1 MNMYSDCDARRAF
14 GAAAPHP
21 DVCAIAPREDAIA
34 LREDQVRLGLW
45 IFLATVTMLF
55 AAFTSAYVVRR
66 SGSDWRPVT
75 LPPRLW
81 LNTLVL
87 LVSSLALEAAN
98 RLGARGRWVAATCAL
113 GAALAG
119 GIAFLAGQIAACRE
133 LARAGVYLQS
143 NPYSSFFYMLTG
155 AHAVHVVAAL
165 AVLAWGLAAT
175 RSGARDTRAWTAR
188 MGSCRTFWHFLGGV
202 WIWLFALVTFL

>member
-1 MNMYSDCDARRAF
+1 MNMYSDLDAPPAFGMAPPTDAR
-14 GAAAPHP
+14 
-21 DVCAIAPREDAIA
+21 AIT

-45 IFLATVTMLF
+45 MFLATVTMLF

-66 SGSDWRPVT
+66 SGSDWRQVA

-81 LNTLVL
+81 LNTVVL
-87 LVSSLALEAAN
+87 LASSLALEAAN
-98 RLGARGRWVAATCAL
+98 RLGARDRWAAATWTF

-119 GIAFLAGQIAACRE
+119 GVAFLAGQIAACRE
-133 LARAGVYLQS
+133 LADAGVYLQS

-165 AVLAWGLAAT
+165 TVLAWGFIAT
-175 RSGARDTRAWTAR
+175 WRGARDTRAWTAR

-202 WIWLFALVTFL
+202 WIWLFVLVTFL

>member
-1 MNMYSDCDARRAF
+1 MNMYADRDAPRTF
-14 GAAAPHP
+14 GDAAPYP
-21 DVCAIAPREDAIA
+21 DVRVIT

-45 IFLATVTMLF
+45 IFLATATMLF
-55 AAFTSAYVVRR
+55 AAFTSAYIVRR
-66 SGSDWRPVT
+66 SGSDWRAVA

-87 LVSSLALEAAN
+87 LASSLALEAAN
-98 RLGARGRWVAATCAL
+98 RLGARGRWVAATGAF

-119 GIAFLAGQIAACRE
+119 GVAFLAGQIAACRE
-133 LARAGVYLQS
+133 LVDAGVYLQS

-165 AVLAWGLAAT
+165 AVLAWGFAAT
-175 RSGARDTRAWTAR
+175 CSGARDPRAWTAH
-188 MGSCRTFWHFLGGV
+188 MGNCRTFWHFLGGV
-202 WIWLFALVTFL
+202 WLWLFALVTFL